1 MFSFSSSAL
10 VDRPFD
16 WAYQLEEL
24 GYSGWEI
31 VNEGKQRL
39 TAETM
44 PLAREIV
51 ETTDLVI
58 TIHLPYSDLNLASM
72 NQPIWEETLRQMKTC
87 ISLASEFCRL
97 AVVHPGYLSPL
108 GKQMPDRA
116 WEQNILGLQEIC
128 DHASDHDMTIAV
140 ENMLN
145 IESMLGRTPEEI
157 LGMLENVGRENLGF
171 VFDIGHANTNGN
183 VDSFLPLKDKMV
195 HVHVHD
201 NKGVRDEHLPVKSGN
216 VNWSRVAKALNGYDG
231 RFVTEARTLVQ
242 GVQSMRNLKTFM
254 DHLEVTPDDIVS

>member
-10 VDRPFD
+10 VDQPFD
-16 WAYQLEEL
+16 WAYQLEDL

-31 VNEGKQRL
+31 VNEGRQRL
-39 TAETM
+39 TAETL
-44 PLAREIV
+44 PLAQEIV
-51 ETTDLVI
+51 ETTNLVI

-72 NQPIWEETLRQMKTC
+72 NQPIWEETLRQMKEC
-87 ISLASEFCRL
+87 ISFASEFCGL

-128 DHASDHDMTIAV
+128 DHAAEFGMRIAV

-157 LGMLENVGRENLGF
+157 QGILENVRRENLGF
-171 VFDIGHANTNGN
+171 VFDVGHANTNGN
-183 VDSFLPLKDKMV
+183 VDSFLALKEKMI

-201 NKGVRDEHLPVKSGN
+201 NKGARDEHLPVKSGN
-216 VNWSRVAKALNGYDG
+216 VNWRRVAKGLEGYEG

-242 GVQSMRNLKTFM
+242 GAQSMRNLKAF
-254 DHLEVTPDDIVS
+254 LEGSA

>member
-10 VDRPFD
+10 VDQPFD
-16 WAYQLEEL
+16 WAYQLEDL

-31 VNEGKQRL
+31 VNEGRQRL
-39 TAETM
+39 TAETI

-72 NQPIWEETLRQMKTC
+72 NQPIWEETVRQMKEC
-87 ISLASEFCRL
+87 ISLASEFCGL

-128 DHASDHDMTIAV
+128 DHAEEFGMRIAV

-157 LGMLENVGRENLGF
+157 QGILENVRRENLGF
-171 VFDIGHANTNGN
+171 VFDVGHANTNGN
-183 VDSFLPLKDKMV
+183 VDSFLALKEKMI

-201 NKGVRDEHLPVKSGN
+201 NKGARDEHLPVKSGN
-216 VNWSRVAKALNGYDG
+216 VNWRRVAKGLEGYEG

-242 GVQSMRNLKTFM
+242 GAQSMRNLKAF
-254 DHLEVTPDDIVS
+254 LEGSA

>member
-10 VDRPFD
+10 VDQPFD
-16 WAYQLEEL
+16 WAYQLEDL

-31 VNEGKQRL
+31 VNEGRQRL
-39 TAETM
+39 TAETI

-72 NQPIWEETLRQMKTC
+72 NQPIWEETVRQMKEC
-87 ISLASEFCRL
+87 ISLASEFCGL

-128 DHASDHDMTIAV
+128 DHAEEFGMRIAV

-157 LGMLENVGRENLGF
+157 QGILENVRRENLGF
-171 VFDIGHANTNGN
+171 VFDVGHANTNGN
-183 VDSFLPLKDKMV
+183 VDSFLALKEKMV

-201 NKGVRDEHLPVKSGN
+201 NKGARDEHLPVKSGN
-216 VNWSRVAKALNGYDG
+216 VNWRRVAKGLEGYEG

-242 GVQSMRNLKTFM
+242 GAQSMRNLKAF
-254 DHLEVTPDDIVS
+254 LEGSA